1 MRRRGRLRPST
12 KVLFVAGAAML
23 ALVLGAAVFADLL
36 TAHPPDRSVGA
47 PYESPS
53 AEHLLGTDD
62 LGRDLWSQLM
72 FGARVSLWV
81 GLVAAV
87 VATVIGTAA
96 ALLAGW
102 HRGWV
107 DAVIM
112 RVVDLTLSLPFLVLV
127 LVLAAYFGRGLNVLI
142 VLIAGVLWAR
152 PARLLR
158 GQVLKVRE
166 FGHAEAADAMG
177 ASPARIMVV
186 HIGWRLVP
194 LLSSQFVR
202 AAAVAVIVQSGVA
215 FLGLGDPGRISWGS
229 TLYFANNGS
238 AILTDAWLWWI
249 VPPGVA
255 LTVLIV
261 GLAFVGF
268 VFEEMADPQ
277 LGGHGWRAPTR
288 RRLSDTVPAACA
300 PDVRMDIRNLSV
312 AFDGVKVVRDANIR
326 LGRRRILGLVGES
339 GSGKSTLGLSVP
351 GLVPH
356 PGRILA
362 EAVMLGDVDLRRLG
376 RQGLQ
381 QVRGRDVAMVPQAAM
396 SVLDPTMTVLA
407 QVAESAALGADA
419 SEARQRASDLLAQ
432 VGLPGDRHRAFPH
445 ELSGGQRQRAVIA
458 MAVANRP
465 KLLIADEATTGLDV
479 VNQKAI
485 LDLLDDL
492 REELD
497 FDLWLISHDLPLVA
511 SRADDLAVLYAGRVV
526 EAGPAAAVVGRPQ
539 HPYTAMLLE
548 AFPSLSA
555 ASRTLKPVPGEVPD
569 PAQLPPGCAFAPRCP
584 HSRGDCTSTVPMP
597 QLLEGVTVACHHAPV
612 EASPDGS
619 LPSSAPGTRS
629 SSQPPVATRS
639 PAFARPDTEAPRP
652 AEVDRAGSVGSP
664 GPARLV
670 TGAPR
675 QARLDRVGVVAPAV
689 DSSGLASAAPD
700 PALRLDDVRVVYA
713 GRRRG
718 RSDVTALDGVSLRVD
733 VGESVAVI
741 GRSAAGKSTIA
752 RLAVGLARPT
762 TGSVELLGQAT
773 AEGSQRER
781 RRLRRRVQMVFQDP
795 YESLHP
801 GMTVAGLV
809 GEPLAISGMGR
820 RERTDRVAEALQQMG
835 LAPAQRYLSRH
846 AATLSGGQRQRV
858 ALARTLVAE
867 PELIVA
873 DEPASMLDASLRAAV
888 AAHLLAVREA
898 LGATLVFITHDISLA
913 RLVADRIVVLCD
925 GRVVEDGPA
934 AELVASPSHA
944 ETRTLLD
951 AATLSASVS
960 ARGTVLDKGATPER
974 SSH

>member
-1 MRRRGRLRPST
+1 
-12 KVLFVAGAAML
+12 ML

-53 AEHLLGTDD
+53 AEHLLGTND

-166 FGHAEAADAMG
+166 FGHTEAADAMG

-215 FLGLGDPGRISWGS
+215 FLGMGDPGRISWGS

-268 VFEEMADPQ
+268 AFEEMADPQ

-312 AFDGVKVVRDANIR
+312 DFDGVKVVRDANIR
-326 LGRRRILGLVGES
+326 LGRGRILGLVGES

-362 EAVMLGDVDLRRLG
+362 GAVMLGDVDLRRLG

-381 QVRGRDVAMVPQAAM
+381 RVRGRDVAMVPQAAM
-396 SVLDPTMTVLA
+396 SVLDPTMNVLD

-445 ELSGGQRQRAVIA
+445 ELSGGQRQRVVIA

-479 VNQKAI
+479 VNQKAV
-485 LDLLDDL
+485 LDLLEDL

-526 EAGPAAAVVGRPQ
+526 EAGPARAVVGRPQ

-569 PAQLPPGCAFAPRCP
+569 PAQLPSGCAFAPRCP
-584 HSRGDCTSTVPMP
+584 HSRGDCTSAVPAP
-597 QLLEGVTVACHHAPV
+597 RPLEGVTVACHHAPI
-612 EASPDGS
+612 EAFPDGS
-619 LPSSAPGTRS
+619 LPSSAPGS
-629 SSQPPVATRS
+629 GPGPQPPAVSGSAD
-639 PAFARPDTEAPRP
+639 PARLDTEAPLP
-652 AEVDRAGSVGSP
+652 A
-664 GPARLV
+664 
-670 TGAPR
+670 
-675 QARLDRVGVVAPAV
+675 GVVASADPARPGV
-689 DSSGLASAAPD
+689 AATD
-700 PALRLDDVRVVYA
+700 PALRLDDVRVIYA
-713 GRRRG
+713 GQRRR
-718 RSDVTALDGVSLRVD
+718 RSDVTALDGVSLRVG

-752 RLAVGLARPT
+752 RLAVGLAQPT

-773 AEGSQRER
+773 DEGSQRER

-809 GEPLAISGMGR
+809 GEPLAISGTER
-820 RERTDRVAEALQQMG
+820 QERTDRVAEALQQMG
-835 LAPAQRYLSRH
+835 LVPAERYLSRH
-846 AATLSGGQRQRV
+846 TATLSGGQRQRV

-934 AELVASPSHA
+934 AELVASPTHA

-951 AATLSASVS
+951 AATLSASLS
-960 ARGTVLDKGATPER
+960 ARGAVLDRGATRER